1 MNISYILI
9 HWNANSF
16 AKRSCVLC
24 FFSMQIIVPFFNGIS
39 KVCSPRIVRFDFFVT
54 NSTLYL
60 SIVPSSDVNK
70 R

>member
-24 FFSMQIIVPFFNGIS
+24 FFSTQIIVPFFNGIFS
-39 KVCSPRIVRFDFFVT
+39 KFAVPVSFVLI
-54 NSTLYL
+54 SLLQTLHFTY
-60 SIVPSSDVNK
+60 